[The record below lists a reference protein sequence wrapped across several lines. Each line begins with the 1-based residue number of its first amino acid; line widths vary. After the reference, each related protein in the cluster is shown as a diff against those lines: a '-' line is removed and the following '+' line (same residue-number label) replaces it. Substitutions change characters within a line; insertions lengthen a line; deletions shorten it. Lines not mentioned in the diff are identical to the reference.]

1 MKKNILIFG
10 ICSFLF
16 ACQHEEFL
24 VENNS
29 EESSSSL
36 TVEDSTFVDVSL
48 AKRVATTSKRHGSRS
63 ASSNVEEVITLSDTE
78 NKPWCYVVNHGN
90 NNGYAMISATKNYH
104 PVLMWSDKG
113 NVDVNDI
120 PEAAQFYI
128 DGYRANIE
136 TLKNAPFD
144 SIYRYRQE
152 WMEYE
157 EKPELKRVEAR
168 SLPTDVLYCMQ
179 QHEALWWSE
188 GHQYSP
194 IATNGLNLPTSVYEN
209 AVFMAELSMRE
220 DYMETSYIVR
230 MEEVET
236 INVPQMLTT
245 QWLQR
250 FPTNAKVQEYTGLT
264 DPPVGCYPLAIA
276 QVMKYYQY
284 PTGYNW
290 AAMPDV
296 LTYYYYSEAA
306 RLLLD
311 IGIATNTCFTEFEST
326 TSSSNALNYLR
337 NNGYEDATEVS
348 HDQFTVRSQLLLNK
362 PVIMTGKP
370 ANNSSGTG
378 HAWVCDG
385 LNENNCRT
393 AYYLMTILDTT
404 PLSYLAK
411 EIMIEDEWASRTFHL
426 VWGEG
431 GTTDGWF
438 RDNEVVYQG
447 VSHSAN
453 RKDIINIYVTE
464 E

>member
-113 NVDVNDI
+113 NFDVNDI

-157 EKPELKRVEAR
+157 EKPELKRVESR

-188 GHQYSP
+188 GYQYSP

-245 QWLQR
+245 QWHQYEPYNNYVVLEHPDC
-250 FPTNAKVQEYTGLT
+250 PT
-264 DPPVGCYPLAIA
+264 GCTATAIG
-276 QVMKYYQY
+276 QIMKYHQKPSNWNWSQMLDYTYDFLSYNEVGRLMVNIGNGVNMQY
-284 PTGYNW
+284 TPDGSWPYN
-290 AAMPDV
+290 
-296 LTYYYYSEAA
+296 
-306 RLLLD
+306 
-311 IGIATNTCFTEFEST
+311 G
-326 TSSSNALNYLR
+326 
-337 NNGYEDATEVS
+337 NNGVKNYFIREGYENAQLVE
-348 HDQFTVRSQLLLNK
+348 HNEFTVRAQLLRKL
-362 PVIMTGKP
+362 PVYMSGKP
-370 ANNSSGTG
+370 TNGDA

-385 LNENNCRT
+385 MNEDNFRT
-393 AYYLMTILDTT
+393 VYYLMTILETN
-404 PLSYLAK
+404 PLSYLAH
-411 EIMIEDEWASRTFHL
+411 EIKVEDERAGRTFHL
-426 VWGEG
+426 NWGAG
-431 GTTDGWF
+431 GSFDGWF
-438 RDNEVVYQG
+438 RDNNMSVQIEG
-447 VSHSAN
+447 VEYLYN
-453 RKDIINIYVTE
+453 TYRQDIINIY
-464 E
+464 